1 MSLCGYVDSDAR
13 FARSGA
19 RARRHT
25 RTETHGMG
33 LALAGAAVQGLNQA
47 EQALTGVHVID
58 DVHKHIH
65 ACVVKHQD
73 AAVAFIPEG
82 PYVVPV
88 C

>member
-1 MSLCGYVDSDAR
+1 MGELVRLCGQRCTIRTVGR
-13 FARSGA
+13 T
-19 RARRHT
+19 RAQ
-25 RTETHGMG
+25 THGMG

>member
-1 MSLCGYVDSDAR
+1 M
-13 FARSGA
+13 
-19 RARRHT
+19 
-25 RTETHGMG
+25 
-33 LALAGAAVQGLNQA
+33 AGAAVQGLNQA

>member
-1 MSLCGYVDSDAR
+1 MQTAMHDSHGR
-13 FARSGA
+13 A
-19 RARRHT
+19 RAHMRT
-25 RTETHGMG
+25 RAQTHGMG